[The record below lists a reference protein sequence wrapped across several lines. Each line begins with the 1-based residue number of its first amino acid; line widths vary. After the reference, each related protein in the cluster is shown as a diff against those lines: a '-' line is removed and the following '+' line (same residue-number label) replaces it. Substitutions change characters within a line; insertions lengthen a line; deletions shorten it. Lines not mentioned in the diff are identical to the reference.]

1 MFVKRLVASLETTT
15 LNAINGI
22 AWFTLKENS
31 YIVTFH

>member
-1 MFVKRLVASLETTT
+1 MFVKRLVASLETAT

-22 AWFTLKENS
+22 ACFTLKENS